1 MPTIVALVKN
11 VPDTWSTKKLSED
24 HTLDRD
30 AVDEVLD
37 EVNEYSVEA
46 ALRLRESDPDAGWRV
61 VALTVGPAG
70 ADEALRRAIA
80 MGADDAVHVLDDA
93 LAGSDVLGTAWTV
106 AAAVA
111 KLDDVRLI
119 VAGGASSDGAVGAL
133 PGIVAE
139 YRQCPALTELRAVAL
154 EGDTVTGTRGDAHGH
169 RGPPPPLPAV
179 VSVTDKADKP
189 RFPNFKG
196 LMAAKKH
203 EITTWDL
210 AAIGVTPEQVGL
222 EHAATRVTG
231 ANERA
236 ARTAG
241 ETVRGPESAAKVLAF
256 LDDEN
261 LL

>member
-93 LAGSDVLGTAWTV
+93 LAGSDVLGTAWT
-106 AAAVA
+106 
-111 KLDDVRLI
+111 LSLI
-119 VAGGASSDGAVGAL
+119 H
-133 PGIVAE
+133 I
-139 YRQCPALTELRAVAL
+139 
-154 EGDTVTGTRGDAHGH
+154 
-169 RGPPPPLPAV
+169 
-179 VSVTDKADKP
+179 
-189 RFPNFKG
+189 
-196 LMAAKKH
+196 
-203 EITTWDL
+203 
-210 AAIGVTPEQVGL
+210 
-222 EHAATRVTG
+222 
-231 ANERA
+231 
-236 ARTAG
+236 
-241 ETVRGPESAAKVLAF
+241 
-256 LDDEN
+256 
-261 LL
+261 